1 MIAPALLRGQDRYER
16 VMDGRCDNTDA
27 ETFTHVVTLRDSHR
41 AIEMEVVARPSPTYA
56 VAAARL
62 RVLAGDVDAGV
73 VSGVASL
80 AGVAM
85 VGGFTRRVVEATG
98 AGAGATLVVDAAIE
112 VARLSRQ
119 VAKLPRER
127 AERATGNAWEAWQ
140 LDRAGF
146 SDLPDSCFT
155 YSEAGRALFG
165 TRTIS
170 TMAYP
175 DLYSAAPGQARVFE
189 RRKVARLER
198 DGDRLTLSH
207 SMHDNV
213 HGFDVTLE
221 IDVRAERITRAGSVI
236 SRLPYVGIC
245 SEPQGKIETLV
256 GEVVDPG
263 LSRRIQGLLG
273 GVTGCAQLYDL
284 TADLLKLLRA

>member
-1 MIAPALLRGQDRYER
+1 MIAPALLRGEARYER
-16 VMDGRCDNTDA
+16 VMDGRCDNSGP

-41 AIEMEVVARPSPTYA
+41 AIEMEVDAHPSPTYA
-56 VAAARL
+56 IAAARV
-62 RVLAGDVDAGV
+62 RVLDGDVDADV

-98 AGAGATLVVDAAIE
+98 TGAGAGLVVDAAIE

-119 VAKLPRER
+119 VARLPRER

-155 YSEAGRALFG
+155 YSEAGRTLFG
-165 TRTIS
+165 TRTVA

-175 DLYSAAPGQARVFE
+175 DLYSSAPGQARVFE

-221 IDVRAERITRAGSVI
+221 IDLPSGRVTRAGSVI
-236 SRLPYVGIC
+236 SRLPYAGIC
-245 SEPQGKIETLV
+245 SEPQGKIEALV

-284 TADLLKLLRA
+284 TADLLKLLRP